1 MSTECMFHLPLPA
14 AQRCATLNEGQ
25 QLACTVQVQ
34 SAAEQASPVK
44 SVGIQQLRSG
54 RPDSA
59 LVKQLQAQLSG
70 LAAQLEAVTEQ
81 LAAASQAATDEQ
93 RKAQVCPGLTLDYI
107 SMSAKFTRRKGSCL
121 TSA

>member
-1 MSTECMFHLPLPA
+1 M
-14 AQRCATLNEGQ
+14 
-25 QLACTVQVQ
+25 QVQ

-81 LAAASQAATDEQ
+81 LAAASQAAIDEQ
-93 RKAQVCPGLTLDYI
+93 RKAQVCFGLTLDYDQHVCKVHI
-107 SMSAKFTRRKGSCL
+107 QERLLSIKCL
-121 TSA
+121 IAGCQTATW